1 MDFLIAILTGVG
13 LAAACGFRVFVPLFL
28 VSLAMNTGVD
38 MPLGLDSTMQS
49 LMGEDMQWLG
59 QPLVTTGLG
68 VATLV
73 EVGGFYIPWV
83 DNLLDVVAAPL
94 AVGAGTFMSA
104 ALMPE
109 LLGDG
114 PMKWATALIAG
125 GGASGTVQ
133 LTTALARGASTATT
147 AGLANPLVATVELIS
162 SVLTTLFAVLIPLLV
177 IAVLMA
183 VAYFLWKIFGDDP
196 PDDESE
202 NDDTVLPAQ
211 S

>member
-1 MDFLIAILTGVG
+1 MDVLIAILTGVG

-28 VSLAMNTGVD
+28 VSLSMNAGVD
-38 MPLGLDSTMQS
+38 MPLGLDSTVQT
-49 LMGEDMQWLG
+49 LMGEDMAWLG

-83 DNLLDVVAAPL
+83 DNLLDVLAAPL

-109 LLGDG
+109 LFGDG
-114 PMKWATALIAG
+114 AMKWAIALMAG
-125 GGASGTVQ
+125 GGSSGVVQ
-133 LTTALARGASTATT
+133 FGTALARGTSTATT
-147 AGLANPLVATVELIS
+147 AGLANPLVATFELIS
-162 SVLTTLFAVLIPLLV
+162 SILTTLFAVLIPLLV
-177 IAVLMA
+177 IAVLA
-183 VAYFLWKIFGDDP
+183 GVAYFLWSVFRDDP
-196 PDDESE
+196 KDGDGEDPDS
-202 NDDTVLPAQ
+202 TLQPG

>member
-1 MDFLIAILTGVG
+1 MDVLIAILTGIG

-28 VSLAMNTGVD
+28 VSLSMNAGID
-38 MPLGLDSTMQS
+38 MPLGLDSTVQA
-49 LMGEDMQWLG
+49 LMGEDMAWMG

-94 AVGAGTFMSA
+94 AVAAGTFMSG

-109 LLGDG
+109 LFGDG
-114 PMKWATALIAG
+114 AMKWAMALMAG
-125 GGASGTVQ
+125 GGSSGVVQ
-133 LTTALARGASTATT
+133 LGTALARGTSSATT
-147 AGLANPLVATVELIS
+147 AGLANPLVATFELVS

-177 IAVLMA
+177 IAVLTG
-183 VAYFLWKIFGDDP
+183 VAFFLWKVFRDDP
-196 PDDESE
+196 GKGDGESS
-202 NDDTVLPAQ
+202 DSSRQPAG
-211 S
+211 